1 MSKFQRAAFFIRSYN
16 DTDHF
21 APLIAE
27 FIIRN
32 ENPLVIVYTDFEY
45 ENDYRFKYLISLGKV
60 EIIKDVDKDFVN
72 YLKKKKFFNKLLNK
86 LYLIKRNRRNFI
98 GKLYRK
104 LFFNCKKQIN
114 VLRDKEIG
122 VCAFEWGTPFER
134 GNKLEKYFIAAKGMG
149 ITTIAIPHGCNV
161 FLNSDVTTGYRK
173 LMEKGIIPE
182 KTDLSLFDYYILQNP
197 IRRDGHIK
205 WGLDPIKTQAWGSL
219 RFYPDWAE
227 KNRKICPKFELEQN
241 EKTKVVFMQFQKEYN
256 IFNKEI
262 FETLKKISLIKDI
275 SLVVKDATREGK
287 EYYDKNKASG
297 LLGKSLVG
305 WFGNDIHSPALVNW
319 ADIVIVIGGSIG
331 IEAILQNKILVYPIY
346 LNNNSTLYEYYDA
359 CYCPKNDT
367 ELEKLIRDK
376 IKGAKFPQ
384 KSGANDL
391 LKEIVYAG
399 NEKYNVP
406 QKYYEIFKSKN
417 LRYSKIIN

>member
-1 MSKFQRAAFFIRSYN
+1 
-16 DTDHF
+16 
-21 APLIAE
+21 
-27 FIIRN
+27 
-32 ENPLVIVYTDFEY
+32 
-45 ENDYRFKYLISLGKV
+45 
-60 EIIKDVDKDFVN
+60 
-72 YLKKKKFFNKLLNK
+72 
-86 LYLIKRNRRNFI
+86 
-98 GKLYRK
+98 
-104 LFFNCKKQIN
+104 
-114 VLRDKEIG
+114 
-122 VCAFEWGTPFER
+122 
-134 GNKLEKYFIAAKGMG
+134 
-149 ITTIAIPHGCNV
+149 
-161 FLNSDVTTGYRK
+161 
-173 LMEKGIIPE
+173 MEKGIIPE

-205 WGLDPIKTQAWGSL
+205 WGLDPMKTQAWGSL

-287 EYYDKNKASG
+287 EYYDKNKTSG

-305 WFGNDIHSPALVNW
+305 WFGNDVHSPALVNW

-346 LNNNSTLYEYYDA
+346 LNSNHTLYEYYDA

-367 ELEKLIRDK
+367 ELDKLIKDK

-399 NEKYNVP
+399 NEEYNVP

-417 LRYSKIIN
+417 LRYSKIIS